1 MCLDLETLKGEM
13 EQDAENLTE
22 EHDRLCQEFASV
34 EASLNRLSAQNS
46 KLTRQ
51 ISDETTEVAS
61 QQV

>member
-1 MCLDLETLKGEM
+1 M

-51 ISDETTEVAS
+51 ISDETTEIAS